1 MVVAGKGWGLE
12 RGATV
17 RLALRWRVFLPRRRK
32 GLSDVRTQSLVSSPT
47 RATRLDT
54 QLRAG

>member
-1 MVVAGKGWGLE
+1 LSISDVVQIGSSS
-12 RGATV
+12 
-17 RLALRWRVFLPRRRK
+17 RRRK

-47 RATRLDT
+47 RATRLNT